1 MRSLSG
7 KREASEQSKSYY
19 RPAQSPKKTNLGKTV
34 TPQKQINLDLYSKT
48 SFTNYNMKASQ
59 RNKLQTKIYYNKTT
73 DPNKSRLNK
82 GPQTNH
88 LKNRS
93 VSEDTIISKSSK
105 SSRDKAGLSSTK
117 IVSPLNKLKSSS
129 HLQTAKELR
138 MRNSTK
144 LIIASSLKAS
154 KGGLLRAPKQLQATN
169 QPHVWNPRSP
179 AESSKSRKRPTD

>member
-1 MRSLSG
+1 M
-7 KREASEQSKSYY
+7 
-19 RPAQSPKKTNLGKTV
+19 

-48 SFTNYNMKASQ
+48 SFTNYNVKVSQ

-73 DPNKSRLNK
+73 DPSKQRLKKDPN
-82 GPQTNH
+82 GHH

-93 VSEDTIISKSSK
+93 VSEDTMISKSSR
-105 SSRDKAGLSSTK
+105 SSKDRAGLPSTK

-144 LIIASSLKAS
+144 LIIAGSVSAS
-154 KGGLLRAPKQLQATN
+154 KGGFSRAPKQLTATD
-169 QPHVWNPRSP
+169 QPHVRNPRLP
-179 AESSKSRKRPTD
+179 ADKS